1 MHGSLD
7 AVATRATINAG
18 GVRDW
23 SPLRT
28 LPNKEHRFDPVVVE
42 GGPFATKER
51 ERAKEAVLQAQR
63 RMGDRDGSLDL
74 SYCLLGDV
82 VERALPP
89 FLTLLKLNLTSCGL
103 TPPAMEK
110 VAAALQRGFAG
121 TGLTFLRVSHNPRL
135 GDAGL
140 VHLAG
145 ALPPTL
151 DTLQLTNVGCGDEGM
166 VALAQGL
173 PTLPGLVEL
182 AVQSNPDVGEA
193 GFSAL
198 GAALPALPKLVRLH
212 CHACT
217 GMGCAGLAGLA
228 KGLPE
233 AGALEDLDI
242 SQCGIGPGGV
252 KVLTPLVE
260 EVPALR
266 TLFCSEN
273 PGVSTPTLEM
283 LRAAM
288 PRRRG
293 AEAALHVY

>member
-1 MHGSLD
+1 M
-7 AVATRATINAG
+7 
-18 GVRDW
+18 
-23 SPLRT
+23 
-28 LPNKEHRFDPVVVE
+28 
-42 GGPFATKER
+42 
-51 ERAKEAVLQAQR
+51 
-63 RMGDRDGSLDL
+63 
-74 SYCLLGDV
+74 
-82 VERALPP
+82 
-89 FLTLLKLNLTSCGL
+89 
-103 TPPAMEK
+103 
-110 VAAALQRGFAG
+110 QRGFAG

-135 GDAGL
+135 CDAGL

-166 VALAQGL
+166 VALAKGL

-193 GFSAL
+193 GFTAL

-233 AGALEDLDI
+233 AGALEDLDV

-260 EVPALR
+260 EVPALFGFR
-266 TLFCSEN
+266 FAGPCAQSQA
-273 PGVSTPTLEM
+273 GPT
-283 LRAAM
+283 ATTQT
-288 PRRRG
+288 
-293 AEAALHVY
+293 AALDLFTAQFRDCQSSADRDAQPS